1 MNRRPLIAIAVATS
15 AALVLA
21 ACSSS
26 KGSGDKGSGTNPPQS
41 GSSAP
46 SSSGN
51 LGDAV
56 INGGYNQK
64 GGTVNVLVQADFEHL
79 DPAQNYVTNSGD
91 VGRLI
96 YRTLTFIKDTPG
108 ETPEIKPDLA
118 EGLGTPNADKTVWT
132 WKLRKGLKYEDG
144 TPITSK
150 DVKYGIERTFAQDV
164 YKDGATYMP
173 DTLKVPRDS
182 EGAPTYKGPYKDP
195 TKDLTAVQTPDD
207 NTITLNFAGPQP
219 DADWMMSLFY
229 SAPVPKAKDTKQDYD
244 LHPVSSGP
252 YKIQTYTK
260 GRQLTLVRNTN
271 WDAASDPNRPA
282 LPEKFVFQM
291 GIAPATVS
299 QRLIANQGADQSAMS
314 IDNSSDIQAGDIAKL
329 RQASVKSRF
338 VNGATPCVFY
348 DFFNTQTIKDA
359 DVRHAIALAINRQ
372 AVITA
377 MNGPLFGSTPDNYFS
392 TSTRGYAAAD
402 LGLKPTG
409 DTAAAQ
415 ALLQGKTGYPKTLTY
430 AVSAGRP
437 VQHAVGVQVQSDLK
451 KIGITVNLKSIP
463 TDSFYKTLRAVP
475 AQADMGLAGWCW
487 DWPTLGS
494 IVPPVLGPDS
504 SGKSWNTNNF
514 SRWVDPSI
522 SPEITKLASS
532 TDSPADVD
540 KQFIEISNKI
550 LTTQWPLLP
559 LQASL
564 NPAVVGSKIHNAG
577 ISSIYA
583 LPDLNTIGVEP

>member
-26 KGSGDKGSGTNPPQS
+26 KGGGKGSGTNPPQS

-46 SSSGN
+46 SSSSN

-108 ETPEIKPDLA
+108 QEPEIKPDLA
-118 EGLGTPNADKTVWT
+118 AGPATSNADKSVWT

-144 TPITSK
+144 TPITAK
-150 DVKYGIERTFAQDV
+150 DIKYGIERSFASDL

-244 LHPVSSGP
+244 LHPVSSGA

-282 LPEKFVFQM
+282 LPDKFVFQM

-475 AQADMGLAGWCW
+475 AQADMGLAGWCY

-514 SRWVDPSI
+514 SRWIDPTI
-522 SPEITKLASS
+522 SPEVAKLASS
-532 TDSPADVD
+532 TASPADVD
-540 KQFIEISNKI
+540 KQFIEISNKV